1 MHTKF
6 GLSQL
11 DFEKMVDEEQFTE
24 LAKKLQETL
33 DKGKISIGDYESGMN
48 WVRKSAQAKGK
59 SL

>member
-33 DKGKISIGDYESGMN
+33 DKGKISL
-48 WVRKSAQAKGK
+48 
-59 SL
+59 SLINPNLIKN

>member
-11 DFEKMVDEEQFTE
+11 DFEKMVDEQKFEE
-24 LAKKLQETL
+24 LAAKLKETL
-33 DKGKISIGDYESGMN
+33 DKGKIQKGDYENGMN
-48 WVRKSAQAKGK
+48 WVRKSAQAAGK